1 MSNSFNNFLTNN
13 GNGVAFKSYSHA
25 TKLYVDDNFAR
36 APKFGFLYFVSFNI
50 NAPALSGSYWPAN
63 GQQDVGL
70 LVKKVDQ
77 PKFKIATETINQ
89 YNRKTNIQTKITYEP
104 VSIEFHDDNSCLL
117 YTSPSPRD

>member
-50 NAPALSGSYWPAN
+50 NAPALSNSNWPAN

-70 LVKKVDQ
+70 LVKKVDN
-77 PKFKIATETINQ
+77 PNLK
-89 YNRKTNIQTKITYEP
+89 
-104 VSIEFHDDNSCLL
+104 LL
-117 YTSPSPRD
+117 QKL